1 MPSRLSRRSIAQY
14 IATGLVEGDIEG
26 KSKTLLIQQ
35 LAGFLVDTRRTKE
48 LDLIV
53 RDIEF
58 NLAEQGHVQASVTSA
73 FDLSAETKKAI
84 EAFVKSETNAKNVS
98 LSASVDETVL
108 GGVKIA
114 VPGREIDQTVAHQ
127 LTVLKTRFKKA

>member
-1 MPSRLSRRSIAQY
+1 MPGRLSRRSIAQY
-14 IATGLVEGDIEG
+14 IATGLVEG
-26 KSKTLLIQQ
+26 KSKTVLLQQ

-48 LDLIV
+48 IDLIV

-58 NLAEQGHVQASVTSA
+58 NLAEKGYVQATITSA
-73 FDLSAETKKAI
+73 FDLSAETKKAL
-84 EAFVKSETNAKNVS
+84 EAFVKQETNATQVS
-98 LSASVDETVL
+98 LSSLIDESVL